1 MATLPNYLHTHEW
14 FIPSNV
20 IMKQLSYQQ
29 SIAECYQQLFRSEL
43 TLLIWLLLL
52 TEDTG
57 NPLIL
62 DRLPGKSLLAQ
73 SLQ

>member
-1 MATLPNYLHTHEW
+1 
-14 FIPSNV
+14 
-20 IMKQLSYQQ
+20 MKQLSYQQ

-52 TEDTG
+52 TEDRG

-62 DRLPGKSLLAQ
+62 DRLPGKNLLAQ

>member
-1 MATLPNYLHTHEW
+1 
-14 FIPSNV
+14 
-20 IMKQLSYQQ
+20 MKQLSYQQ

-62 DRLPGKSLLAQ
+62 DRLPGKNLLAQ